1 MSDFRHSPAG
11 GAFVRICGEV
21 ETVLGFVA
29 SHLLAVGAFHHS
41 GAFYPKHPTG
51 CGDQFIA
58 YHRFDGSNE
67 KVCLHEFIVFVFGW
81 GCVWERITYA

>member
-41 GAFYPKHPTG
+41 GAFADSGTPGAGG
-51 CGDQFIA
+51 C
-58 YHRFDGSNE
+58 RGS
-67 KVCLHEFIVFVFGW
+67 VGASSGSDRLG
-81 GCVWERITYA
+81 